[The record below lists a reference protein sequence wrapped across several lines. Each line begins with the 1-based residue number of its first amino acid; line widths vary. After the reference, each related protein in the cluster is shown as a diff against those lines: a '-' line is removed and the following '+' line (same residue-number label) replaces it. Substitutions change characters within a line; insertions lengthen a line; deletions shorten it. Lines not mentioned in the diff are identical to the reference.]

1 MPLLLLPL
9 LILLLL
15 ALWLV
20 LWPVALWLRYRS
32 GHARRRAL
40 AWVVA
45 INAWSLLLSA
55 GLFLGSAWLL
65 AHWVDSALAYAAGGL
80 ATGLVVGCIGL
91 GLTRFEVMPVGLFY
105 TPNRWLVLALTLIV
119 AARIV
124 ASMIRMWQAWG
135 AEPHIAWLPQQGGL
149 LAVAGL
155 LLGHYLAYAWGLR
168 SRLRRLQA

>member
-9 LILLLL
+9 LVLVLL

-20 LWPVALWLRYRS
+20 LWPVALWMRYRS

-45 INAWSLLLSA
+45 INAWSLLFSA
-55 GLFLGSAWLL
+55 GLFLGSAGLL
-65 AHWVDSALAYAAGGL
+65 THWVDAALAYATAGL
-80 ATGLVVGCIGL
+80 VAGLVVGCLGL
-91 GLTRFEVMPVGLFY
+91 ALTRFEVTPAGLYY

-124 ASMIRMWQAWG
+124 VSMIRMWQAWG
-135 AEPHIAWLPQQGGL
+135 AEHSAWLPQQGGL
-149 LAVAGL
+149 LAVGGL
-155 LLGHYLAYAWGLR
+155 LLGHYLAYVWGLR
-168 SRLRRLQA
+168 RRLRRLQA